1 MSINCHMYPYNIEA
15 RKLPIHLT
23 GIGGSE
29 WQNPISRPQG
39 YKWHQILYSASGT
52 GYLKFDNSAVTVG
65 EGTFFFLPAEYPH
78 EYLPKDDRWDVRW
91 VAFDGYS
98 ANHIL
103 SLLGMTKPVVVK
115 PESPLEL
122 ERIFDRMFKSQREDK
137 LYCDFTCSGLIYDY
151 LIEFHRCMDDKGS
164 KSRNE
169 RSRVITNVL
178 EYIDEN
184 YQKDFPLTDLAE
196 VAGVTP
202 QHLCRIF
209 KAAMNMRPNEYL
221 VKKRV
226 REAKRMML
234 RTEKQISEIASEC
247 GFPNAGYFSTVFK
260 KLEGMTPA
268 EYRSSVGNK

>member
-52 GYLKFDNSAVTVG
+52 GYLKFDNSSVTVG

-184 YQKDFPLTDLAE
+184 YKKDFPLTDLAD

>member
-184 YQKDFPLTDLAE
+184 YQKDFPLTDLAD

>member
-52 GYLKFDNSAVTVG
+52 GYLKFDNSTVTVG

-184 YQKDFPLTDLAE
+184 YKKDFPLTDLAD

>member
-1 MSINCHMYPYNIEA
+1 MYPYNIEA

-184 YQKDFPLTDLAE
+184 YQKDFPLTDLAD

-247 GFPNAGYFSTVFK
+247 GFPNAGYFSPVFK